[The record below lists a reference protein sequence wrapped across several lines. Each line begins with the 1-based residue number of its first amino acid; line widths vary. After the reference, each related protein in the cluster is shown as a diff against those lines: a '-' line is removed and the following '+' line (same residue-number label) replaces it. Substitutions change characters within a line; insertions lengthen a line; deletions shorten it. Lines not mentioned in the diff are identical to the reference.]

1 MSTIG
6 YICTALNL
14 LCAAINSAWGIYW
27 IKRLEKSNEIEQDNL
42 DRWEKIYDRMHD
54 ERIDL

>member
-6 YICTALNL
+6 YICTVINV
-14 LCAAINSAWGIYW
+14 LCAISNAAWGIYW
-27 IKRLEKSNEIEQDNL
+27 IKRLEKADEIEQDNL
-42 DRWEKIYDRMHD
+42 DRWEKIHDRMHD